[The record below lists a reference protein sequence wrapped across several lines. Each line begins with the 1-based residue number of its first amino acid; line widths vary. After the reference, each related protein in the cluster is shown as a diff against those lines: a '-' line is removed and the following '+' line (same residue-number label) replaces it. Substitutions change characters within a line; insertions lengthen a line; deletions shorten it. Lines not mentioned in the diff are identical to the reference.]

1 MKTRMVGSVLAGAI
15 VFLAVAQT
23 ANAQSTIFNIPST
36 DTVDKGKGYFE
47 IDLLPQAPGPD
58 AGARTTIY
66 NPRIVIGLPMNA
78 EVGFNFPVFH
88 NGDQNPSSLGYFQ
101 PDLKVKFYKDDDMGL
116 AATAGFVANIPLNSR
131 DSQLSWAYFY
141 GNVSKKV
148 GKAGPRFT
156 GGVYGVAG
164 KENDQ
169 TAVGFYGTR
178 GGVLLGYEQPIM
190 GPLSFVADWFSGQ
203 NNLGYFTPGVS
214 IVLPHSGLLNIG
226 YSIGNDSVG
235 SNSAAPKD
243 RFAFFYYGITFP

>member
-1 MKTRMVGSVLAGAI
+1 MVGWALAGAI
-15 VFLAVAQT
+15 VFLGVAAPT
-23 ANAQSTIFNIPST
+23 AKAQSTIFNIPST
-36 DTVDKGKGYFE
+36 DTVSMGKGYFE

-58 AGARTTIY
+58 QGASTMIF

-78 EVGFNFPVFH
+78 EFGINIPIFH
-88 NGDQNPSSLGYFQ
+88 NSDANPTSLAYFQ
-101 PDLKVKFYKDDDMGL
+101 PDLKVKVYNSDDAGV
-116 AATAGFVANIPLNSR
+116 AAAVGFVANIPMNER
-131 DSQLSWAYFY
+131 DNQLSWAYFY

-156 GGVYGVAG
+156 GGVFGAAGTKDDPKKVGWYGP
-164 KENDQ
+164 
-169 TAVGFYGTR
+169 R

-214 IVLPHSGLLNIG
+214 IALPHSGLLNIG

-235 SNSAAPKD
+235 SDAAAPKD